1 MGKIIYEVVMLAVQ
15 LVTAG
20 SLVYIA
26 MFLHAFQKGWLV

>member
-1 MGKIIYEVVMLAVQ
+1 MNKIIFGLVMLAVQ

-20 SLVYIA
+20 SVVYIA